1 MKVLTVGS
9 AMIDT
14 IAIIDSDRIER
25 MSMLNAD
32 SSFLLLEE
40 GRKTEAEEISTHP
53 GGGAVNAAVAMARL
67 EMDVSLLAKL
77 GTDARADAILARL
90 AQEGVSGRWTMRDA
104 RAPTGAAVLIASHDR
119 NAAIFTFRGANTLLE
134 VQDLRDDA
142 FAVDIVYVANLS
154 NQSADCFPDI
164 VSRAKAH
171 DALVAVNPGPRQLS
185 ARGQAFLESLST
197 IDILVLNHTEAD
209 LLVPSLVARF
219 GEGGPSLALA
229 PGEEAP
235 ALAARG
241 LVAGG
246 FEMGIAAYFCAL
258 TRLGPKYVVITDGGR
273 GAFVGS
279 PGEILFAPALKSKV
293 VGTAGAGDAF
303 GATFTTY
310 VALGCSIEEALR
322 AATINSASVVG
333 HIDTQTGLLRR
344 QELDQRLAAAT
355 PQSDIRKWRV
365 CRYVRACETSSLNAP
380 RGQKG

>member
-1 MKVLTVGS
+1 MKILTIGG
-9 AMIDT
+9 ATIDT

-40 GRKTEAEEISTHP
+40 GRKTEAEEISTHT

-67 EMDVSLLAKL
+67 DMDVATLAKL
-77 GTDARADAILARL
+77 GTDVRAETILTRL
-90 AQEGVSGRWTMRDA
+90 THEGVSTRWTLRDA
-104 RAPTGAAVLIASHDR
+104 RAPTGASVFVSSHDR

-134 VQDLRDDA
+134 IKDLRDEA
-142 FAVDIVYVANLS
+142 FAVDVVYVANLS
-154 NQSADCFPDI
+154 NQSADCFPTI

-171 DALVAVNPGPRQLS
+171 GAIVAANPGPRQLS
-185 ARGQAFLESLST
+185 ARGQAFLDSLGA
-197 IDILVLNHTEAD
+197 IDILVLNKTEAD
-209 LLVPSLVARF
+209 LLVPSLVARA

-241 LVAGG
+241 LTGGG
-246 FEMGIAAYFCAL
+246 FEMGLAAYFRAL
-258 TRLGPKYVVITDGGR
+258 AELGPKHVAVTDGAR

-279 PGEILFAPALKSKV
+279 GKEILFASALKSKIA
-293 VGTAGAGDAF
+293 GTAGAGDAF

-310 VALGCSIEEALR
+310 IALGRSTEDALR

-333 HIDTQTGLLRR
+333 HIDTQSGLLPAA
-344 QELDQRLAAAT
+344 ELDARLAAV
-355 PQSDIRKWRV
+355 PRQPV
-365 CRYVRACETSSLNAP
+365 VRRWTV
-380 RGQKG
+380 